1 MSKAWQQ
8 TESFQRGYNKW
19 HPTIL
24 GPRLFI
30 MLESLDKYLFWT
42 SACSFACEVCF
53 QRLRSF
59 FASSP
64 WSQSWTG
71 CACFLSLLWGLGT
84 LALCRERH
92 WWSFRKKGFLDSES
106 HFFRN
111 RLPGDG
117 RLLHA
122 GPQVRPGRAL
132 CHLWALVESVC
143 HGCRLQ
149 GWHHDEV
156 GQSLG
161 DQEIFPIPALH
172 RQLKISLLGTLDPP
186 NQGRHFT
193 SVWIIWVSFGF
204 SLSLDVYPI
213 LCVEWPDMI

>member
-1 MSKAWQQ
+1 MSKAENWQQ
-8 TESFQRGYNKW
+8 TEPFQWGYNKW

-53 QRLRSF
+53 QRLWSC

-92 WWSFRKKGFLDSES
+92 GWSFRKKGFLDSES

-117 RLLHA
+117 RLPHA
-122 GPQVRPGRAL
+122 GPQVRPGGAL

-143 HGCRLQ
+143 LSVMAADSRAGAKMRGAAS
-149 GWHHDEV
+149 GWPRSVSYSCSPQTVE
-156 GQSLG
+156 
-161 DQEIFPIPALH
+161 
-172 RQLKISLLGTLDPP
+172 DP
-186 NQGRHFT
+186 
-193 SVWIIWVSFGF
+193 SFR
-204 SLSLDVYPI
+204 
-213 LCVEWPDMI
+213 E